1 METLEFYVVRS
12 KDGKYLRAKGYSGY
26 GDSWVTDLKKAK
38 VYTKRQGAT
47 AQITYWAN
55 NYPEYGVPELVPLIA
70 TLGEPIPQE
79 ERVAKV
85 QKKKELEKL
94 KWELRNAERAVDE
107 AKRDLEHSRGRNPI
121 QTKYENS
128 LSKLE
133 SVKNKIKELTEN

>member
-94 KWELRNAERAVDE
+94 NRELRNAETVFDE

-121 QTKYENS
+121 QTRYENS

-133 SVKNKIKELTEN
+133 SIKNKIKELTEK